1 MKKIIVSLL
10 AATVLAGFSSCSD
23 DDKTVPSVMIDQN
36 TVTSVAKPGE
46 VVFHWTRPTNP
57 DYYYIKVKFYD
68 PARGVIVKNASAYA
82 DSIAIDGLY
91 AKYGK
96 IDFQFSGVSR
106 DGGETTP
113 FTVSAQAGAV
123 PATVKDAGLGEAIA
137 MTGNGDVWTDSHEVS
152 EGPLSNLFDGKTST
166 IFHMLWS
173 SPSPFPHYL
182 VLDLKKEVSGVMFHY
197 ICRNH
202 NNKDNPKQITVFGSN
217 GFNQSL
223 DALGSAT
230 ELTVLSDLPGTKGTS
245 YESPHIVSVTPFRY
259 LWLRIDSSTS
269 GSDWVALSE
278 LSVTEVLT
286 TISDPENEK

>member
-46 VVFHWTRPTNP
+46 IVFHWTKPTNP
-57 DYYYIKVKFYD
+57 DYYYIKVKYND
-68 PARGVIVKNASAYA
+68 PAKGVVVKNASSYA
-82 DSIAIDGLY
+82 DSLVIDGLY

-123 PATVKDAGLGEAIA
+123 PATVKDAGLGEAI
-137 MTGNGDVWTDSHEVS
+137 TLIGNDLWTDDQESS
-152 EGPLSNLFDGKTST
+152 EGPIKNLVDGNNNSY
-166 IFHMLWS
+166 FHMSWS
-173 SPSPFPHYL
+173 SPSPFPHYI
-182 VLDLKKEVSGVMFHY
+182 VVDLKKEVSGVMFHY

-217 GFNQSL
+217 EFNQSL

-230 ELTVLSDLPGTKGTS
+230 ELTVLSDLPGTKGAS